1 MIKSDIAE
9 KSHEN
14 SSGSDNI
21 LLLNLAGE
29 IQTPLDTVISLSSS
43 MLKGE
48 LDIEQK
54 TNAEN
59 IQNIGKFI
67 RNIASDMFECSQ
79 INSGSVKIN
88 EQNYSIYS
96 LINNIYTIIQT
107 QLSDKSV
114 ELNLSV
120 NPTVPEIL
128 TGDICK
134 IQQILLSF
142 ISNSVR
148 FTSSGNISCSI
159 DWNGD
164 INDTVLIFRIED
176 TGKGINPEYIE
187 NLFDASANHRDDVSE
202 YTKISLDAAAR
213 LVKLMGGKISVES
226 VYGQRSIFTIEIKQ
240 KIDKYT
246 PTGDDA
252 AENIINHKFEST
264 EIYSD
269 ETVPFPSEKKDYSEP
284 SKNIIDTKKG
294 MIFFSDNKDEYL
306 DILNVV
312 YNDGYERIACI
323 EECIHSGNYRQY
335 ATEIHALKSISVNIG
350 ASSLAKIV
358 NAHEYACRHDDFE
371 FIRRNFNILIR
382 KYAKTLSDI
391 KNILIDEGKIKNS
404 SCKNTLSEYNKTG
417 ISLIKIADFI
427 DDFDASSAITEL
439 NKLLESDDIDWIK
452 KCVIKRAVEMMNDC
466 RYQDVKNLA
475 SAMAE
480 GEKS

>member
-21 LLLNLAGE
+21 LLLNLAGGL
-29 IQTPLDTVISLSSS
+29 QTPLDTVISLSSN
-43 MLKGE
+43 MLEGE
-48 LDIEQK
+48 LDIEQR

-59 IQNIGKFI
+59 IRNIGRFI
-67 RNIASDMFECSQ
+67 RNITSDMFECSQ

-107 QLSDKSV
+107 QLSDKTV

-134 IQQILLSF
+134 IQQILLSL
-142 ISNSVR
+142 IGNSVR
-148 FTSSGNISCSI
+148 FTENGNISCSI

-176 TGKGINPEYIE
+176 TGIGINPEYMDS
-187 NLFDASANHRDDVSE
+187 LFDASAKHREDVSE

-213 LVKLMGGKISVES
+213 LVRLMGGKISAES
-226 VYGQRSIFTIEIKQ
+226 VYGQKSIFTVEITQ

-246 PTGDDA
+246 PTGDET
-252 AENIINHKFEST
+252 AENIINHKFDAAVT
-264 EIYSD
+264 YSD
-269 ETVPFPSEKKDYSEP
+269 ETAHLSSEKKEYSEP
-284 SKNIIDTKKG
+284 SKNIIDIKKG

-306 DILNVV
+306 DILNVI

-350 ASSLAKIV
+350 AVSLAKIV

-371 FIRRNFNILIR
+371 FIRRNFNILIK

-391 KNILIDEGKIKNS
+391 KNILIAEGRIKNGS
-404 SCKNTLSEYNKTG
+404 SENTLSEYNQTG
-417 ISLIKIADFI
+417 ISLIKIAGFI
-427 DDFDASSAITEL
+427 DNFDAKSAGAEL
-439 NKLLESDDIDWIK
+439 NRLLESDDIDWIK